1 MFQIVIMCNHWTFA
15 FKHYF
20 LSNYWTLFKLLRTQ
34 TLSEQ
39 FFLPPPGGA
48 GGEGRG
54 ETLRCLDQ
62 SVFLRFFLSIII
74 NLQRHVC
81 PHTHVEPLCW
91 KHIYMSGNPKFY
103 ESSYLDSETAWTCIS
118 VGRSR
123 TICCSP
129 PLQTCSC
136 SFWSR
141 FPCSHT
147 SPGKTD
153 QGNVNVRSDHCGLY
167 LDRNRASF
175 WHVETQGTAVHAWWI

>member
-1 MFQIVIMCNHWTFA
+1 MFQVVIMCNHWTFA

-20 LSNYWTLFKLLRTQ
+20 LSNYWTLFKLLRAQ

-54 ETLRCLDQ
+54 KTLRCLDQ
-62 SVFLRFFLSIII
+62 GVFFIIFLSIVI

-81 PHTHVEPLCW
+81 PYTYVEPW
-91 KHIYMSGNPKFY
+91 GRKHIYMSGNPKY
-103 ESSYLDSETAWTCIS
+103 DSSYLVSETALTCIS
-118 VGRSR
+118 AGRSR
-123 TICCSP
+123 TIYCSL

-141 FPCSHT
+141 FLCSHT
-147 SPGKTD
+147 SPRRTD
-153 QGNVNVRSDHCGLY
+153 QVM
-167 LDRNRASF
+167 
-175 WHVETQGTAVHAWWI
+175 WK